1 VLLLPS
7 CLQVAANTKGIQL
20 VRELIA
26 EHSLQV
32 VQAYMGF
39 IQANAGVHSLGGWDD
54 NLSDVERVCTCRTSS
69 AGNASLLAA
78 CSLHT
83 FLSCGIPLGGR

>member
-1 VLLLPS
+1 VLLLPP

-32 VQAYMGF
+32 VQAYMAF
-39 IQANAGVHSLGGWDD
+39 IQANAGAHIVGGWDD
-54 NLSDVERVCTCRTSS
+54 NKAVR
-69 AGNASLLAA
+69 AGSLLQEMPR
-78 CSLHT
+78 
-83 FLSCGIPLGGR
+83 F